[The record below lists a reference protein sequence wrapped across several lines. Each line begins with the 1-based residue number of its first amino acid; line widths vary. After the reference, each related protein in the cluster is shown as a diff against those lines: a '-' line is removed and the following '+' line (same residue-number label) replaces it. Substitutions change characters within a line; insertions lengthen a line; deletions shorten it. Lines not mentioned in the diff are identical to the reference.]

1 MLEGEKV
8 NLRVA
13 EKEDL
18 LPLVRWFNDVS
29 FAGDYQHFPV
39 QVTRGR
45 LEKQVTEQKLYEQEW
60 VNSII
65 EKKNETGM

>member
-13 EKEDL
+13 EEEDL
-18 LPLVRWFNDVS
+18 PLLVRWFNDVS
-29 FAGDYQHFPV
+29 FAGDYQRFPV

-60 VNSII
+60 VNS
-65 EKKNETGM
+65 

>member
-13 EKEDL
+13 EEEDL
-18 LPLVRWFNDVS
+18 PLLVRWFNDVS
-29 FAGDYQHFPV
+29 FAGDYQHLPV
-39 QVTRGR
+39 QVTRER
-45 LEKQVTEQKLYEQEW
+45 LEKQVTEQRLYEQEW

-65 EKKNETGM
+65 EKKNGTGM